1 MAENRLR
8 YPRLIEFYAH
18 YLLDKSIDGFAAA
31 VARVYTQGT
40 LQRLTNHPLAE
51 VRRAAAHAL
60 GLVGDYVWYLALGRG
75 VIEVYRWVRSLA
87 DEAIRRVWNR
97 VGTNDQRRQLAAL
110 IRLNAAQHYRA
121 AAQLA
126 SELAG
131 LCAEL
136 PEIWHQWGV
145 ACYHLE
151 QYDAAV
157 RNCHQALELNPYHF
171 PAASLMGQAYM
182 KLANHPSALE
192 SFRRALGLNPDLEG
206 VRVYVARLV
215 RMVEG
220 K

>member
-8 YPRLIEFYAH
+8 YPRLLEFSAN
-18 YLLDKSIDGFAAA
+18 YLLDKSIDRFAAS
-31 VARVYTQGT
+31 VGRIYTQGT
-40 LQRLTNHPLAE
+40 LQRLATHPVPE
-51 VRRAAAHAL
+51 VRRAAVLALGFIGDYESNHAL
-60 GLVGDYVWYLALGRG
+60 GRALIDDDRT
-75 VIEVYRWVRSLA
+75 VRSLA

-126 SELAG
+126 FELSAQAAD
-131 LCAEL
+131 LAEV
-136 PEIWHQWGV
+136 WHQWGI

-151 QYDAAV
+151 QYEAAV
-157 RNCHQALELNPYHF
+157 RNCHEALERNPYHF

-215 RMVEG
+215 RIVEE